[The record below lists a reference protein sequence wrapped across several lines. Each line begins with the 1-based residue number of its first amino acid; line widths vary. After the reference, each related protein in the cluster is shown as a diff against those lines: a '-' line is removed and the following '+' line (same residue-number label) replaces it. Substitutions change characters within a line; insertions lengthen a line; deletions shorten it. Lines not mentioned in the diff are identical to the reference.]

1 MKRLAELPLSHVI
14 GSTMSRPSQTD
25 DASAAQQDQPSSQS
39 CGRSWVR
46 DNLGLLICA
55 CGFAA
60 GCVFWHYVGF
70 WAVVHALVHSG
81 GDAERAAAPHPQTT
95 NRAVAANSTVGPATV
110 GLLIV
115 KLNPETCT
123 SLILD
128 RASGAMTHEPCAEEA
143 MPLKSLR
150 AARKDD
156 RRIPMAEAK
165 ATARAGTTPIAS
177 APAVASWS
185 ATVVTSPPR

>member
-1 MKRLAELPLSHVI
+1 MPL
-14 GSTMSRPSQTD
+14 PSQTD
-25 DASAAQQDQPSSQS
+25 DVSATEAGQPSS
-39 CGRSWVR
+39 RSWVR
-46 DNLGLLICA
+46 DNIGLLIGA

-60 GCVFWHYVGF
+60 GCVVWHYVGF

-95 NRAVAANSTVGPATV
+95 NRAVAASAIGHTTV

-115 KLNPETCT
+115 KLHPETCT